1 MNALALWWFL
11 IYMLLVGMAAGWLA
25 WVVLGKGK
33 ALTKGGKPNWGLLF
47 VLGIAGSFV
56 GGLGSSLL
64 FGDGLELRPSG
75 MLGSFIGAVAVVAIY
90 NAVKK

>member
-1 MNALALWWFL
+1 MGGWLL
-11 IYMLLVGMAAGWLA
+11 IYMLLVGMAAGWFA
-25 WVVLGKGK
+25 WVVLGKSK

-47 VLGIAGSFV
+47 MLGIAGSFV